1 MAKASKTN
9 VKKGKPAGAAK
20 KKAAARSPV
29 KAKASTK
36 AKDKAKDKDAKDK
49 ASKKAKAAK
58 AKTAPAKA
66 KSKAP
71 KTKATKGAAK
81 KAVKAPAKKVA
92 AKPAAPAAKK
102 AAAKPAAA
110 NKPAATAKKPA
121 ATKPRAAPK
130 TAAPAVADAPKPPRA
145 AKPKAPRK
153 PKVEA
158 TVVLDVEVLDVEVA
172 EIEVPE
178 VAEAATPVTAA
189 PVDKNTF
196 YVTTAIAY
204 PNGIPHIGHAYE
216 AIATDAIARFA
227 RLDGKDVFFLTG
239 TDEHGLKMVQTA
251 QNEGLT
257 PSDLATRNA
266 GRFRDM
272 DERLNISFDRFIRTT
287 EPAHHR
293 SVQAIWNRMRENGD
307 IYADSYAGWYSV
319 RDEAYYAE
327 DETVVG
333 EDNVRRGPQGTPV
346 EWVEE
351 KSYFFRLSAY
361 QDRLLSLYESQ
372 PDFIGPDARRNEII
386 SFVRGGLKDLSISRT
401 TFDWGV
407 RVPHD
412 DEHVMYVWVD
422 ALTNYIT
429 GVGFPDEGD
438 ANWKYWP
445 ADVHVIGK
453 DIIRFH
459 AVFWPAFLMSAGVPV
474 PKRVY
479 AHGFLFNRG
488 EKMSKSVG
496 NVVDPFNLADQYGVD
511 QVRYFFL
518 REVPFGQDGNYN
530 HEAIVARINA
540 DLANDLGN
548 LAQRSLSMI
557 TKQLGGVLPEPGEF
571 SANDK
576 AILAE
581 ADAMIGAARKAMAT
595 QQIHQWLNAVW
606 SVVAEANRYFAGEAP
621 WALAKTDPP
630 RQRTVLY
637 VTAEVIRQVAIL
649 TQPVMPAASAKL
661 LDSLGIPDDQR
672 TFARLG
678 GDVRI
683 AAGTQLPAPQ
693 AVFPRYIEPTAA

>member
-1 MAKASKTN
+1 MAKASKTS
-9 VKKGKPAGAAK
+9 VKKGKPAGKSGA
-20 KKAAARSPV
+20 KKAAAKGPAKGKASAA
-29 KAKASTK
+29 KAKA
-36 AKDKAKDKDAKDK
+36 AKDKDAK
-49 ASKKAKAAK
+49 KKTAKS
-58 AKTAPAKA
+58 KTAPAKA

-71 KTKATKGAAK
+71 AASAAKKASKSAAKKAVK
-81 KAVKAPAKKVA
+81 KAVKAPAKKA
-92 AKPAAPAAKK
+92 GAKPATPPAKK
-102 AAAKPAAA
+102 TAAKPAAA
-110 NKPAATAKKPA
+110 TNKPSAARKPAAPKQP
-121 ATKPRAAPK
+121 AAPK
-130 TAAPAVADAPKPPRA
+130 KVAPAIVEAPKPPRA

-158 TVVLDVEVLDVEVA
+158 VVVEIDEIVVQVA
-172 EIEVPE
+172 
-178 VAEAATPVTAA
+178 AA

-204 PNGIPHIGHAYE
+204 PNGNPHIGHAYE

-227 RLDGKDVFFLTG
+227 RLDGKDVYFLTG

-251 QNEGLT
+251 QNEGMT
-257 PSDLATRNA
+257 PSELATRNA
-266 GRFRDM
+266 GRFREM
-272 DERLNISFDRFIRTT
+272 DERLNVSFDRFIRTT

-361 QDRLLSLYESQ
+361 QEKLLALYESQ

-412 DEHVMYVWVD
+412 EEHVMYVWVD

-429 GVGFPDEGD
+429 GVGFPDESD

-459 AVFWPAFLMSAGVPV
+459 AVYWPAFLMSAGVPV

-511 QVRYFFL
+511 QLRYFFL

-557 TKQLGGVLPEPGEF
+557 AKQLGGVLPEPGEF

-621 WALAKTDPP
+621 WALAKTDPQ
-630 RQRTVLY
+630 RQHTVLY

-661 LDSLGIPDDQR
+661 LDSLGIPEDER
-672 TFARLG
+672 NFARLG